1 MAKRGIDSAA
11 ASFYGAAASPHN
23 YRARAIFGP
32 SRSDDAFML
41 YSATTRRA
49 FLVSA
54 AALSVTALNRS
65 ALADTYPSRPV
76 RIVLPLGP
84 GGVGDISA
92 RIIADKLSEK
102 LGQRFFIE
110 NQPSPDGLVAGH
122 TVLNAT
128 PDGYTL
134 LLLTGGIAS
143 SIPQYKEFP
152 LDMNSLVPISS
163 IGYFDCLMVVDAKS
177 DFQNLGDFL
186 KAANAKPGELNVGT
200 ISAGGVQNLTANYF
214 KQASGANFVIVPF
227 RTTPDTIVALMRG
240 DVQMVVDFYAALKPG
255 LDSGQLRAIA
265 WTGPKPSP
273 ALPNVPTAMAQG
285 VKDFHAASWNSLYA
299 KAGTPQPVI
308 DALNKALHEVLADP
322 DVKQKLL
329 ALGIDSRASTPAEM
343 TQQLQDDEKQWAA
356 VIDRAGIEK
365 K

>member
-1 MAKRGIDSAA
+1 
-11 ASFYGAAASPHN
+11 
-23 YRARAIFGP
+23 
-32 SRSDDAFML
+32 ML
-41 YSATTRRA
+41 HSLTTRRA
-49 FLVSA
+49 FMVAA
-54 AALSVTALNRS
+54 AALGGTALGRG

-76 RIVLPLGP
+76 RLVLPLGP

-92 RIIADKLSEK
+92 RIVADKLSDK

-110 NQPSPDGLVAGH
+110 NQPSPDGLVAGR
-122 TVLNAT
+122 TVLNAD

-143 SIPQYKEFP
+143 SVPQYKEFP

-163 IGYFDCLMVVDAKS
+163 IGYFDCMMVVDAKS
-177 DFQNLGDFL
+177 PFRNLPDFL
-186 KAANAKPGELNVGT
+186 AAAKAKPGALNVGT

-227 RTTPDTIVALMRG
+227 RTTPDTVVALMRD
-240 DVQMVVDFYAALKPG
+240 DVQMVIDFYAALKSG
-255 LDSGQLRAIA
+255 LDSGELRAIA

-273 ALPNVPTAMAQG
+273 ALPNVPTASSQG

-308 DALNKALHEVLADP
+308 DTLNKALHDVLADP

-343 TQQLQDDEKQWAA
+343 DQQFKNDVKMWAE

>member
-1 MAKRGIDSAA
+1 
-11 ASFYGAAASPHN
+11 
-23 YRARAIFGP
+23 
-32 SRSDDAFML
+32 ML
-41 YSATTRRA
+41 YSVTTRRA
-49 FLVSA
+49 FLASA
-54 AALSVTALNRS
+54 AALSVTAFGHG
-65 ALADTYPSRPV
+65 AQADTYPSRPV

-92 RIIADKLSEK
+92 RIVADKLSDK

-110 NQPSPDGLVAGH
+110 NQPSPDGIVAGH
-122 TVLNAT
+122 TVLNAE

-143 SIPQYKEFP
+143 SIPQYNEFP
-152 LDMNSLVPISS
+152 LAMNSLVPISS
-163 IGYFDCLMVVDAKS
+163 IGYFDCMMVVSAKS
-177 DFQNLGDFL
+177 DIQNLTDFL

-227 RTTPDTIVALMRG
+227 RTTPDTIVALLRG
-240 DVQMVVDFYAALKPG
+240 DVQMVIDFYAALKPG

-273 ALPNVPTAMAQG
+273 ALPNVPTAIAQG

-299 KAGTPQPVI
+299 RAGTPQPII
-308 DALNKALHEVLADP
+308 DMLNKALHDVLADP

>member
-1 MAKRGIDSAA
+1 
-11 ASFYGAAASPHN
+11 
-23 YRARAIFGP
+23 
-32 SRSDDAFML
+32 ML
-41 YSATTRRA
+41 HSLTTRTNRRA
-49 FLVSA
+49 FMVSA
-54 AALSVTALNRS
+54 AALGATVLSRGAY
-65 ALADTYPSRPV
+65 ADTYPSRPV

-92 RIIADKLSEK
+92 RIVADKLGDK

-110 NQPSPDGLVAGH
+110 NQPSADGLVAGH
-122 TVLNAT
+122 TVLNAE

-134 LLLTGGIAS
+134 LLFTGGIAS
-143 SIPQYKEFP
+143 SVPQYKEFP
-152 LDMNSLVPISS
+152 LDLKSLVPISS
-163 IGYFDCLMVVDAKS
+163 IGYFDCMMVVSAKS
-177 DFQNLGDFL
+177 PFQNLTDFL
-186 KAANAKPGELNVGT
+186 KAANAKPGALNVGT

-227 RTTPDTIVALMRG
+227 RTTPDTVVALMRD
-240 DVQMVVDFYAALKPG
+240 DVQMVIDFYAALKPG

-273 ALPNVPTAMAQG
+273 ALPDVPTASSQG

-299 KAGTPQPVI
+299 KVGTPQPVI
-308 DALNKALHEVLADP
+308 DTLNKALHEVLADP

-343 TQQLQDDEKQWAA
+343 DQQFQNDVKQWAQ

>member
-1 MAKRGIDSAA
+1 
-11 ASFYGAAASPHN
+11 
-23 YRARAIFGP
+23 
-32 SRSDDAFML
+32 ML
-41 YSATTRRA
+41 YSPTTRRA

-54 AALSVTALNRS
+54 AAFSATAISRT
-65 ALADTYPSRPV
+65 ARADTYPSRPV
-76 RIVLPLGP
+76 RVVLPLGP

-92 RIIADKLSEK
+92 RIVADKLSDK

-110 NQPSPDGLVAGH
+110 NQPSPDGLVASH
-122 TVLNAT
+122 TVINAA

-152 LDMNSLVPISS
+152 IDMNSLVPISS
-163 IGYFDCLMVVDAKS
+163 IGYFDCMMVVNAKS
-177 DFQNLGDFL
+177 NFQNLADFL
-186 KAANAKPGELNVGT
+186 KAASAKPGELNVGT

-227 RTTPDTIVALMRG
+227 RTTPDTVVALMRD
-240 DVQMVVDFYAALKPG
+240 DVQMVIDFYAALKPG
-255 LDSGQLRAIA
+255 IDSGQLRAIA

-273 ALPNVPTAMAQG
+273 ALPNLPTAISQG

-299 KAGTPQPVI
+299 RAGTPQPVI
-308 DALNKALHEVLADP
+308 DTLNKALHDVLADP

-329 ALGIDSRASTPAEM
+329 ELGIDSRASTPAEM
-343 TQQLQDDEKQWAA
+343 GQQLQDDEKQWAE
-356 VIDRAGIEK
+356 VIARAGIEK

>member
-1 MAKRGIDSAA
+1 
-11 ASFYGAAASPHN
+11 
-23 YRARAIFGP
+23 
-32 SRSDDAFML
+32 ML
-41 YSATTRRA
+41 HSLTTRRA
-49 FLVSA
+49 FVVAA
-54 AALSVTALNRS
+54 AALGGTALSRR
-65 ALADTYPSRPV
+65 AFADTYPSRPV
-76 RIVLPLGP
+76 RLVLPLGP

-92 RIIADKLSEK
+92 RIVADKLSDK

-122 TVLNAT
+122 TVLNAE

-143 SIPQYKEFP
+143 SVPQYKEFP
-152 LDMNSLVPISS
+152 LDLKSLVPISS
-163 IGYFDCLMVVDAKS
+163 IGYFDCMMVVGAKS
-177 DFQNLGDFL
+177 PYQNLTDFL
-186 KAANAKPGELNVGT
+186 AAAKAKPGALNVGT

-227 RTTPDTIVALMRG
+227 RTTPDTVVALMRD
-240 DVQMVVDFYAALKPG
+240 DVQMVIDFYAALKSG
-255 LDSGQLRAIA
+255 LDSGELRAIA

-273 ALPNVPTAMAQG
+273 ALPSVPTASSQG

-299 KAGTPQPVI
+299 KTGTPQPVI
-308 DALNKALHEVLADP
+308 DTLNKALHEVLAEP

-343 TQQLQDDEKQWAA
+343 DQQFKNDVKMWAE